1 MFYLIIFSAELRRQA
16 DLLVARSVSAG
27 TRKNYDAAVEKL
39 ISFCHSNK
47 IKDKFAPSTIEL
59 FVTHL
64 SQQQHLSY
72 STIQANL
79 SALRHN
85 CHVKHMPVDFDT
97 PRLKLLLRGIKKSSS
112 SSGVPARCTSRV
124 SNAHLKRLC
133 VAADVLFDTTY
144 ARMIKAIFTVAFF
157 GLLRPSEFARS
168 KLTPKHQ
175 LKRKCARFGKN
186 ILMLTFCSYK
196 HSDQV
201 VSIKIDKYSDDFLCP
216 WSNLF
221 NYLTHTVL
229 RADDPLFAIS
239 ASEFSDIL
247 SRCASQAGIKTRLTP
262 HSFRRGGATWFSSNG
277 MTDAKLKAYGRWSSN
292 AYLCYVK
299 AD

>member
-27 TRKNYDAAVEKL
+27 TRKNYDAVVEKL
-39 ISFCHSNK
+39 NSFCHSNK
-47 IKDKFAPSTIEL
+47 LKDKFAPSTIEL

-124 SNAHLKRLC
+124 SKAHLKRLC

-157 GLLRPSEFARS
+157 GLLRRSEEHTSELQSPVPISYAVFCLKKKTKNQKLFQQSHPTAEFYS
-168 KLTPKHQ
+168 K
-175 LKRKCARFGKN
+175 
-186 ILMLTFCSYK
+186 FCCTTI
-196 HSDQV
+196 H
-201 VSIKIDKYSDDFLCP
+201 
-216 WSNLF
+216 
-221 NYLTHTVL
+221 
-229 RADDPLFAIS
+229 A
-239 ASEFSDIL
+239 
-247 SRCASQAGIKTRLTP
+247 
-262 HSFRRGGATWFSSNG
+262 
-277 MTDAKLKAYGRWSSN
+277 
-292 AYLCYVK
+292 
-299 AD
+299 